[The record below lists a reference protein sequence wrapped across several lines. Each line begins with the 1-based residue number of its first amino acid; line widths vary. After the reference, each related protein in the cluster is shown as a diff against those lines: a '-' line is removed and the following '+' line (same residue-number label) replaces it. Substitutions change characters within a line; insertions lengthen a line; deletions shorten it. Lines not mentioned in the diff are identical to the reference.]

1 MINLSTIVAHPDRN
15 IIRESTLLQY
25 RPGCFNL
32 NLMKALNPLQNFRVD
47 PDSITWIGQD
57 LQRPECI
64 LAEPSGDLWVADARG
79 GVMHIRPDGSQRFIG
94 QTRDARFERATTQTV
109 DDAEAKFTTGT
120 LPNGLAFAANGDIL
134 ISNFGTDVLEVM
146 TREGHTRTLY
156 DRIDGQP
163 IGKVNFVLR
172 DRRNRIWLT
181 ISTRVNPW
189 TQAASSRV
197 QDGYV
202 AVVDGHG
209 LRVVADGFYFT
220 NEIRLDAREEWLYIV
235 ETTGPRIS
243 RMRLHEG
250 EGGVQLKDREVF
262 GPSHLGGFPDGI
274 AFDVHGNLWCTLIM
288 VDQLIAL
295 TPEGDKLVLLDDG
308 DPQAS
313 AKLLAD
319 AAAGTL
325 STETMLA
332 TRGQLA
338 PWMASVTFGGPDL
351 RTVYIGSLMGNRLPR
366 FRSPVAGLP
375 MVHWS

>member
-1 MINLSTIVAHPDRN
+1 MQGMQAP
-15 IIRESTLLQY
+15 
-25 RPGCFNL
+25 
-32 NLMKALNPLQNFRVD
+32 NPLDGFEVSRSAIQWV
-47 PDSITWIGQD
+47 GHD

-64 LAEPSGDLWVADARG
+64 LAEPNGCLWVADARG
-79 GVMHIRPDGSQRFIG
+79 GVTRIDPDGQQHFIG
-94 QTRDARFERATTQTV
+94 QQADPHFATAPTASNDAV
-109 DDAEAKFTTGT
+109 EAKFTTGT

-181 ISTRVNPW
+181 ISTRMNPW
-189 TQAASSRV
+189 TAAASSRV
-197 QDGYV
+197 CDGYV
-202 AVVDGHG
+202 AVVDEHG

-243 RMRLHEG
+243 RMRLQEG
-250 EGGVQLKDREVF
+250 PQGVQLVDREIF
-262 GPSHLGGFPDGI
+262 GPAHLGGFPDGI
-274 AFDVHGNLWCTLIM
+274 AFDSAGNLWCTLIM

-295 TPEGDKLVLLDDG
+295 TPQGDKRLLLDDG
-308 DPQAS
+308 NPEAS
-313 AKLLAD
+313 RKLLSKM
-319 AAAGTL
+319 AAGTL
-325 STETMLA
+325 TTEDMLQA
-332 TRGQLA
+332 RGTLA
-338 PWMASVTFGGPDL
+338 PWMASITFGGSDL
-351 RTVYIGSLMGNRLPR
+351 KTVYIGSLMGTTLPS

-375 MVHWS
+375 MVHWPQS